1 MKSCPKCKSN
11 MIIDIVYGYPSEEMS
26 DAADSNTVVGF
37 IKPTSASVQELLIA
51 NLRYPPLMQS
61 TTRSSIDSQ

>member
-11 MIIDIVYGYPSEEMS
+11 MIIDIEYGFPSDEMTE
-26 DAADSNTVVGF
+26 DATSNTVVGF

-61 TTRSSIDSQ
+61 TIRSSIDSQ